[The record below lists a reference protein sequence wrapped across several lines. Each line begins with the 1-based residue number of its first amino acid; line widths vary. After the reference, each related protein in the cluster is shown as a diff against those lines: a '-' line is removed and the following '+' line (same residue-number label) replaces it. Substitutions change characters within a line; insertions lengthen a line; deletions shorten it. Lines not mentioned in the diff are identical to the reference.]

1 MPTKKSALQ
10 ISESSRSVLNFGKLN
25 MSQELFSTMRVVALP
40 TKTNFRGINLREVA
54 LFQGE
59 AGWGDFSPFL
69 EYQPSECVPWLQ
81 SAIEAATKQWPEL
94 KRSKVKVNGTIP
106 ALNDPNEI
114 EQIVETFPGVNTFKV
129 KVGDNL
135 SEDIARLAKVRAL
148 RPNAK
153 LRIDVNGSW
162 NVATA
167 VTSLLAIYENIG
179 AIEYVEQPCQSVEEL
194 RELKAKLKVNIP
206 IAGDEVLRKS
216 ADPFKVDLSGAV
228 DILALKVQPLGGI
241 ARAQKL
247 AQHHNLPIVVSSA
260 LESAVGISHGLALAA
275 SFNEMNFDCGVAT
288 GSLLSANVG
297 DLPIV
302 NGEIEVKRIEPNF
315 EGLEV
320 SPERYKWWQD
330 RLMKTWEL
338 IA

>member
-1 MPTKKSALQ
+1 
-10 ISESSRSVLNFGKLN
+10 
-25 MSQELFSTMRVVALP
+25 MSLELFSTMRVVALP
-40 TKTNFRGINLREVA
+40 TKTNFRGINIREVA

-59 AGWGDFSPFL
+59 SGWGEFSPFL
-69 EYQPSECVPWLQ
+69 EYQPSECVAWLR
-81 SAIEAATKQWPEL
+81 SAIEAATKPWPEL
-94 KRSKVKVNGTIP
+94 KRKKIKVNGTIP
-106 ALNDPNEI
+106 ALNVPSDI
-114 EQIVETFPGVNTFKV
+114 ERIVETFPGVNTFKV

-135 SEDIARLAKVRAL
+135 SEDIARLTHVRSL

-162 NVATA
+162 SVATA
-167 VTSLLAIYENIG
+167 ITNLHSIYENIG

-194 RELKAKLKVNIP
+194 CELKAELKVDIP

-228 DILALKVQPLGGI
+228 DLLALKVQPLGGI
-241 ARAQKL
+241 ANALKL
-247 AQHHNLPIVVSSA
+247 AQQHNLPIVVSSA

-275 SFNEMNFDCGVAT
+275 SFNEMNFDCGLAT